1 MNSDINASRFAEI
14 SLRKAAIV
22 AGLGLLIMAILAPIA
37 NFGVLQKLIVPGDA
51 TITASNIMASARLFR
66 IGILCFLIVAILDV
80 IVAWGLYVLLKPV
93 NTSLSLLAAWFRVVY
108 AAIFAVALGNLFTV
122 VQILSEDAYLKAFE
136 TNQVY
141 AQVMLSLDA
150 FKNAWDLGLVLFGI
164 HLLVLGYLAFQSGYV
179 PRFLGILVVIAGLGY
194 LTDGFGKFLSP
205 NYSVTISMF
214 TFIGEALL
222 TFWLLWRGYKG
233 FDKELTSKESLIFG
247 YSN

>member
-1 MNSDINASRFAEI
+1 M
-14 SLRKAAIV
+14 
-22 AGLGLLIMAILAPIA
+22 
-37 NFGVLQKLIVPGDA
+37 
-51 TITASNIMASARLFR
+51 
-66 IGILCFLIVAILDV
+66 
-80 IVAWGLYVLLKPV
+80 
-93 NTSLSLLAAWFRVVY
+93 Y

-150 FKNAWDLGLVLFGI
+150 FKNSWDLGLVLFGI

-222 TFWLLWRGYKG
+222 IFWLLWRGYKG